1 MDPLS
6 AVANI
11 AAVIGLLDS
20 VCRVGKETYKL
31 IAAIKHAPAEI
42 ANLKLELEEIEF
54 LLVNLS
60 RYCQK
65 YRRQHPSMV
74 HESQS
79 AVGRI
84 CMTLRSLQI
93 EYSAIKEMVAELGL
107 PQTSTREKLRSM
119 KGKVRLVIGGKLTA
133 SFKSLKEFK
142 AQLSSCL
149 QILAR

>member
-31 IAAIKHAPAEI
+31 IAAIKHAPVEI
-42 ANLKLELEEIEF
+42 ANLKVELKEIEF

-60 RYCQK
+60 RYCLK
-65 YRRQHPSMV
+65 YQRQHPSMV
-74 HESQS
+74 YESQS
-79 AVGRI
+79 ALGRI

-93 EYSAIKEMVAELGL
+93 EYSAIKEMIAEFGL
-107 PQTSTREKLRSM
+107 PQTSTRDKLRSI
-119 KGKVRLVIGGKLTA
+119 KGKVRLVIGGKLKA
-133 SFKSLKEFK
+133 SFKSLEKFK
-142 AQLSSCL
+142 AQLSSSL
-149 QILAR
+149 QILAG